1 MRKIFI
7 LIIFILLLTGCTD
20 IGSQSLDEKNTP
32 GRAVSQDDLGAARRI
47 NELREGRT
55 PQTEGSKTSPPPVP
69 PPPPMPANPP
79 QTKPSAT
86 SMPNQDDLASKF
98 SQALIKTNQGDITLK
113 FYADKSPK
121 TVNNFLN
128 LANDGFY
135 DNTRF
140 HRVINDFMI
149 QGGDPLS
156 KDIANKD
163 RWGTGDPGYKFA
175 DEFNDQPLQKGSLAM
190 ANSGPNTNGSQFFIV
205 TKDFTPWLDGKHTN
219 FGYVSEGLD
228 IVEKIEALPLDSRD
242 RPREDVIVESI
253 SLIE

>member
-1 MRKIFI
+1 MRKIFV
-7 LIIFILLLTGCTD
+7 LVIFILLLTGCTD
-20 IGSQSLDEKNTP
+20 IGSKSLDEKNVP
-32 GRAVSQDDLGAARRI
+32 GSAGKQDDLGAAQRI

-79 QTKPSAT
+79 QTKPSAS
-86 SMPNQDDLASKF
+86 SMPEQENLASKF
-98 SQALIKTNQGDITLK
+98 SQAVFKTTQGDITLK
-113 FYADKSPK
+113 FFADKSPK
-121 TVNNFLN
+121 TVNNFFN

-135 DNTRF
+135 NGTRF

-156 KDIANKD
+156 KDIGNKD

-219 FGYVSEGLD
+219 FGYVTEGLD
-228 IVEKIEALPLDSRD
+228 IVEKIEAVSVDSRD
-242 RPREDVIVESI
+242 RPRDDIVIESI
-253 SLIE
+253 ELLK

>member
-1 MRKIFI
+1 MRKIFV
-7 LIIFILLLTGCTD
+7 LIIFSLLLTGCTD
-20 IGSQSLDEKNTP
+20 IGSKSLDEKNTP
-32 GRAVSQDDLGAARRI
+32 GSAVSQDDLGSAKRI
-47 NELREGRT
+47 NELREG
-55 PQTEGSKTSPPPVP
+55 SKTSSPPVP

-79 QTKPSAT
+79 QTKPSVS
-86 SMPNQDDLASKF
+86 SMPDQEDLASKF
-98 SQALIKTNQGDITLK
+98 SQAIIKTNQGDITLK

-128 LANDGFY
+128 LANNGFY
-135 DNTRF
+135 DGTRF
-140 HRVINDFMI
+140 HRVMNDFMI

-156 KDIANKD
+156 KDIGNKD

-219 FGYVSEGLD
+219 FGYVTDGLD
-228 IVEKIEALPLDSRD
+228 TVEKIEAVPVDSKD
-242 RPREDVIVESI
+242 RPREDVIIESI